1 MFSVPV
7 TYLYE
12 FEHVTEKMRPVVMA
26 EFARYGAEH
35 LVLSDTLIQQI
46 ISNAGTADKLLQE
59 MKDAGLSFCD
69 AHAPFGPQFDMNC
82 PWEEKRPM
90 MLARL
95 KLALEICAY
104 MKVDTITIHL
114 GNNHFDPATGI
125 SEELHIARMKE
136 SLSELLPLAEKL
148 NITIC
153 IENIWFSVNTPDV
166 LNSIKAEFPTDALGF
181 CYDSGHAN
189 IMDNGRNYATGNA
202 WNGWKAAGKSVPLWE
217 DQALEKMLP
226 HVVNCHL
233 HDNTGWSD
241 AHQIP
246 GEGCIDWVHIIR
258 LLKKAPRLKVIQSE
272 VLPVKAKVNIPELVA
287 TFTELGEMD

>member
-12 FEHVTEKMRPVVMA
+12 FGHVTEKMRPVVMA

-35 LVLSDTLIQQI
+35 MVLSDTLIQQI

-69 AHAPFGPQFDMNC
+69 AHAPFGPLFDMNC
-82 PWEEKRPM
+82 PWVEKRPM

-272 VLPVKAKVNIPELVA
+272 VLPVQAKVNIPELVA